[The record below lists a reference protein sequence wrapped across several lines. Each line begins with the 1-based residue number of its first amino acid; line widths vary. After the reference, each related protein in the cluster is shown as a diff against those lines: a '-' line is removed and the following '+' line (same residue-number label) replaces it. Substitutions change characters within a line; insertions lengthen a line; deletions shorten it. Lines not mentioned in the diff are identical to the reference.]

1 MAGGTPRR
9 LLRSQDRKI
18 AGVCG
23 GIAEYLDV
31 DPTLV
36 RLGVAVLA
44 LLSFLGPIVLAYG
57 LLWIVVPE
65 GDGSSVARSGGGNTD
80 LSMLIGITLVGLA
93 FVWVMG
99 RGGIGMR
106 MPMMGWGGFQMLWIV
121 ALVVIGLLFITR
133 SRRS

>member
-1 MAGGTPRR
+1 MAGSTPRR

-65 GDGSSVARSGGGNTD
+65 SDGSTVTRSGGGNTD
-80 LSMLIGITLVGLA
+80 LSLLIGVSLVGLA
-93 FVWVMG
+93 FIWVLG
-99 RGGIGMR
+99 RGGIGLR
-106 MPMMGWGGFQMLWIV
+106 MPALGWGGFQMLWIV
-121 ALVVIGLLFITR
+121 ALVAIGLLFITR
-133 SRRS
+133 SRRG